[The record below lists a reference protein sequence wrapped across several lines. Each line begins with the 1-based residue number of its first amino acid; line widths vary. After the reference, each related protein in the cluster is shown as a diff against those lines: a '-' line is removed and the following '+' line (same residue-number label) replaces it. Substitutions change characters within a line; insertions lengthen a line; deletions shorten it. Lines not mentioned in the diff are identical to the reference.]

1 MTPQVARIDA
11 HILNRPGVSRLCYLG
26 SVLHAMPLHP
36 MASRQPYVAGVELF
50 GSESAESEAEV
61 IRLGVEALHRFGIAD
76 VHLDFGHVGLLRSLL
91 ENEKEAVAEE
101 DMKVIVEALSHKDVT
116 TIQALKGR
124 ISDSIIEALI
134 TIAQVFGGFD
144 ALEELER
151 YFSGN
156 SRALEAIDRV
166 RTLARLSGAE
176 HVSFDFSDVHGYQ
189 YLTGVTF
196 SVTIPKR
203 FQAVLRGGRYDDI
216 GAKYGR
222 RRPAVGFTVYL
233 REISSLLDSSR
244 PYAVL
249 APNSLSDKAL
259 EEKVK
264 ELRGAG
270 RIVVSALPEDS
281 IASLEASFRLDE
293 ELVCENGEWSVKRR
307 FAKN

>member
-11 HILNRPGVSRLCYLG
+11 HILNRPGVSRLCYVG

-61 IRLGVEALHRFGIAD
+61 IRLGVDALHRFGISD

-91 ENEKEAVAEE
+91 EKEAVSEA
-101 DMKVIVEALSHKDVT
+101 DMKVIVQALSHKDVA
-116 TIQALKGR
+116 TIQGLKGR
-124 ISDSIIEALI
+124 VSDSLIDALI

-144 ALEELER
+144 ALDELEQ

-156 SRALEAIDRV
+156 VRALDAISRV
-166 RTLARLSGAE
+166 RSLAKLSGAE